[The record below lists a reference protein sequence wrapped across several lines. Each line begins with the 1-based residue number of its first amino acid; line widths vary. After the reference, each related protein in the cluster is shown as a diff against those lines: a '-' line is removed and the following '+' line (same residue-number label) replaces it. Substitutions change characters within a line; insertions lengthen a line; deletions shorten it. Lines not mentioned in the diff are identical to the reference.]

1 MIFANSILS
10 RRFGRIVPSR
20 PATNIT
26 AKPIT
31 NKQQLISYKQ
41 IIGQPMIQNIQELYQ
56 KFTSPLVLPDD
67 LEWSQQDMTPQD
79 VYSLINNHMFPLF
92 YFDLDYIE
100 ALFKYASLKNI
111 ILGIRDKKTRELIG
125 FVLKTSTRVHFSG
138 SQSTE
143 SLGIIE
149 EICLHKK
156 WRKRRLTP
164 LLIDECLR
172 RFCNDPNNTGE
183 ISGIFNT
190 TKTPGMNP
198 LFQYNLYSRKL
209 QPSDAI
215 MTRDFVPFSME
226 HAEDAFEF
234 YSNYAKKNW
243 KIYLDFSNA
252 DEFYHYFKSNPNIT
266 YSLVAYDEV
275 SNKENKKKMTFFAN
289 FFLQPKFLYTRG
301 VQSKVALLHTFACA
315 QEDPCDDFEQLFL
328 HLGNENYNGFN
339 CYNIMGMCAHTK
351 KLKLISQGS
360 GNNYLYFY
368 NRDTKITND
377 EWGFTA
383 ISNYGFN

>member
-10 RRFGRIVPSR
+10 RRFGRIAPSR
-20 PATNIT
+20 PAKNIT
-26 AKPIT
+26 TKPT
-31 NKQQLISYKQ
+31 TKQQLISYKQ
-41 IIGQPMIQNIQELYQ
+41 IIGQPILQNIQELYQ
-56 KFTSPLVLPDD
+56 KYTSPLVLPDD
-67 LEWSQQDMTPQD
+67 LEWSQQEMTPQD
-79 VYSLINNHMFPLF
+79 VYTLINNHMFSLF

-100 ALFKYASLKNI
+100 ALFKHASLKNI

-172 RFCNDPNNTGE
+172 IFFNDPNYNDE
-183 ISGIFNT
+183 ICGIFNT
-190 TKTPGMNP
+190 TKTPGMKP

-209 QPSDAI
+209 QPCDSMKNHFI
-215 MTRDFVPFSME
+215 PFSME

-234 YSNYAKKNW
+234 YSHYAKKNW
-243 KIYLDFSNA
+243 KIYLDFANA
-252 DEFYHYFKSNPNIT
+252 QEFYNYFKSNPNIT
-266 YSLVAYDEV
+266 YSIVAYDEGN
-275 SNKENKKKMTFFAN
+275 NKENKKKMTFFAN
-289 FFLQPKFLYTRG
+289 FFLQPKFLYTKG

-315 QEDPCDDFEQLFL
+315 REDPCDDFEQLFL

-339 CYNIMGMCAHTK
+339 CYDIMGMSAHTDR
-351 KLKLISQGS
+351 LKLISQGK

-368 NRDTKITND
+368 NRDTQINND